1 MLTVSVNNLGPIAE
15 GTVDLKPLT
24 IFVGPSNT
32 GKSYMATAI
41 HVVMK
46 ALKGDNLVPPRR
58 IFVGGAM
65 YTNKVIG
72 DHWNVPSEDSSFGNA
87 VWEWARQLK
96 REGEDPQQLT
106 VSDLP
111 KDIRAGL
118 KEMTVQQMGRVRS
131 DSISHLRQAYR
142 RPAAF
147 VRRGAQPADFRLT
160 LHRDEPRLD
169 MDIRVVDEERADLNF
184 DISKAGIEP
193 SPLALMEYEP
203 ELDREP
209 VDIFYEVVSSW
220 LDSLAA
226 TVLDRVPE
234 QSYYLPAA
242 RSGIVQGYNI
252 LAADIVHRSGR
263 SGGRESNILTLPR
276 VTTEFVGNLVSL
288 GPPMR
293 RTTDPAMDDAIS
305 FIEDAVLGGKIDLF
319 QPAAFPTSEI
329 FYLPSETQTESGEF
343 ILDETSSMV
352 SELAPLILF
361 LKYLVRPGNLLIL
374 EEPESHLHPAAQ
386 RMMARGIVRLVNSG
400 VRVIITTHSDM
411 FVGQINNALAL
422 SNASRNL
429 IEEHGF
435 ESSDFLKP
443 EQVNACLFK
452 YDREQGGN
460 VIQSLDIDPDTG
472 IDEDEFAAVIEAIYN
487 ESIALQRDR
496 VL

>member
-1 MLTVSVNNLGPIAE
+1 MLTVSVKNLGPIAE

-72 DHWNVPSEDSSFGNA
+72 NHWNVPSEDSSFGNA

-96 REGEDPQQLT
+96 REGADPQQLT
-106 VSDLP
+106 VSALP

-147 VRRGAQPADFRLT
+147 VRRGAQPTDFRLT
-160 LHRDEPRLD
+160 LHRDEPLLD
-169 MDIRVVDEERADLNF
+169 MDIQLVDEEGADIDL
-184 DISKAGIEP
+184 DISNAGIEP
-193 SPLALMEYEP
+193 SPLALLEYKPEP
-203 ELDREP
+203 NWEP
-209 VDIFYEVVSSW
+209 IDIFYEVVSSW

-242 RSGIVQGYNI
+242 RSGIVQGFNI
-252 LAADIVHRSGR
+252 LAADLVLRSGR
-263 SGGRESNILTLPR
+263 TESNVFSLPR

-319 QPAAFPTSEI
+319 QPEAFPTSEI

-343 ILDETSSMV
+343 FLDETSSMV

-386 RMMARGIVRLVNSG
+386 RLMARGIVRLVNSG

-429 IEEHGF
+429 IEAHGF

-452 YDREQGGN
+452 YDQEKGGN
-460 VIQSLDIDPDTG
+460 VIQPLDIDPDTG